1 MIEISQTAAKEITRI
16 QLTRQK
22 PNSKLR
28 LKVEQGGCFGLFYC
42 LDLESSSADETVETV
57 FNQQQDH
64 YYHESN
70 GIFIVVDA
78 QSYLLLKGMKL
89 DYTEDLM
96 GGGFRFQNPNASG
109 TCSCGISFAKK
120 NTSND

>member
-42 LDLESSSADETVETV
+42 LNLESSLAHEPI
-57 FNQQQDH
+57 FNQQQDYH
-64 YYHESN
+64 HESN
-70 GIFIVVDA
+70 GIFVVVDS
-78 QSYLLLKGMKL
+78 QSYQLLKGMKL

-96 GGGFRFQNPNASG
+96 GGGFRFQNPNASN
-109 TCSCGISFAKK
+109 TCSCGVSFAKK
-120 NTSND
+120 STSND